1 MLVSL
6 SQKVPLRT
14 FPISLGRLGHLASAV
29 YKGFWKGRQRE
40 MELGVTLGLPRHVYA
55 VLAILQVLI
64 QLPLVP

>member
-14 FPISLGRLGHLASAV
+14 FSIPLGRLGHLASAV
-29 YKGFWKGRQRE
+29 YKGVWKGRQRG
-40 MELGVTLGLPRHVYA
+40 MELGVTLGLPKHVYT

-64 QLPLVP
+64 